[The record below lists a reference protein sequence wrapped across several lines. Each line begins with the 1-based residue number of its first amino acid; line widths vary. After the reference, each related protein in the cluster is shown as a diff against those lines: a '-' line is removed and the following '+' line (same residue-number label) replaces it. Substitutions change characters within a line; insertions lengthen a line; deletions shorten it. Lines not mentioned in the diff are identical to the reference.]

1 MEDKEKQLQ
10 LKEYVPTVTTLVL
23 VLAGILLCCMFV
35 LSTAVMTTAFLVTN
49 LGAAG
54 ITPVAVSTDV
64 PVQETLVVVVNTQ
77 TPPEEMLVFTNTSA
91 PPTATSTPE
100 PPTATPTET
109 PIPTLAPP
117 TATATIDATA
127 QAARMAQ
134 VVNDIF
140 NKGVIS
146 TNEGEF
152 SRLQDYRGSWAKPN
166 EYSVKRTDLDSSNFV
181 VRTDAAWQV
190 YNNSGNWVESG
201 CGIVIFEKDSPA
213 YYLVYY
219 SLDGRARLYRVAG
232 GGATLLGRSTIY
244 TVDRTYGQGEL
255 VVAVEDQQITIYFN
269 EKEIFRKQIGFP
281 LEGLGFT
288 IVSGVSSD
296 YGTLC
301 DMTNIDLWQIKQ

>member
-1 MEDKEKQLQ
+1 MEERDKQLQ

-23 VLAGILLCCMFV
+23 VLAGVLLCCMFV

-54 ITPVAVSTDV
+54 ITPVEAGATM
-64 PVQETLVVVVNTQ
+64 PEQETVAAVVENTN
-77 TPPEEMLVFTNTSA
+77 TPFEEMAL
-91 PPTATSTPE
+91 PTETPE
-100 PPTATPTET
+100 PPTPTPELPTATPTET
-109 PIPTLAPP
+109 LTPTMAPP
-117 TATATIDATA
+117 TATATIDTTA
-127 QAARMAQ
+127 QASRMAQ

-146 TNEGEF
+146 SSEGEYT
-152 SRLQDYRGSWAKPN
+152 RLPDYRGSWAKPN
-166 EYSVKRTDLDSSNFV
+166 EYSVKRTEFNSSNFV
-181 VRTDAAWQV
+181 IRTDAAWQV

-201 CGIVIFEKDSPA
+201 CGIVVFEKDSPA
-213 YYLVYY
+213 YYLIYY
-219 SLDGRARLYRVAG
+219 SLDGRARLYRVVG

-244 TVDRTYGQGEL
+244 SVDRTYGQGEL
-255 VVAVEDQQITIYFN
+255 VVAVENQQITIYFN

-281 LEGLGFT
+281 LEGVGFT
-288 IVSGVSSD
+288 IVSGLTSD

>member
-1 MEDKEKQLQ
+1 MEEKDKQLQ
-10 LKEYVPTVTTLVL
+10 LKEYLPTVTTLVL
-23 VLAGILLCCMFV
+23 VLTGVLLCCMFV
-35 LSTAVMTTAFLVTN
+35 LSTAVMTTSFLVTN
-49 LGAAG
+49 LGATG
-54 ITPVAVSTDV
+54 ITPVVINATM
-64 PVQETLVVVVNTQ
+64 PEQETLAVVVDNTN
-77 TPPEEMLVFTNTSA
+77 TPVEEMSLPTETPE
-91 PPTATSTPE
+91 PPTPTQE

-109 PIPTLAPP
+109 VTPTMAPP

-127 QAARMAQ
+127 QASRMAQ

-146 TNEGEF
+146 SSEGEF
-152 SRLQDYRGSWAKPN
+152 TRLPDYRGSWAKPN
-166 EYSVKRTDLDSSNFV
+166 EYSVKRTDINSSSFV

-201 CGIVIFEKDSPA
+201 CGIVVFEKDSPA
-213 YYLVYY
+213 YYLIYY
-219 SLDGRARLYRVAG
+219 SLDGRARLYRVVG

-244 TVDRTYGQGEL
+244 SVDRTYGQGEL
-255 VVAVEDQQITIYFN
+255 VVAVENQQITIYFN

-288 IVSGVSSD
+288 IVSGLTSD